1 MDKPE
6 GRRLTAGAIGLESPS
21 MGGKGFASI
30 IPCPGT
36 MRPPESGRVGE
47 ENSTLL
53 GFSAAMSGSGS
64 SPALKP
70 EEGFSNSST
79 LDVGSV
85 VAFFFCTV

>member
-1 MDKPE
+1 
-6 GRRLTAGAIGLESPS
+6 
-21 MGGKGFASI
+21 
-30 IPCPGT
+30 

-53 GFSAAMSGSGS
+53 GFSAALSGSGF

-70 EEGFSNSST
+70 EEGFSVSTSST

-85 VAFFFCTV
+85 VAFFFGTV